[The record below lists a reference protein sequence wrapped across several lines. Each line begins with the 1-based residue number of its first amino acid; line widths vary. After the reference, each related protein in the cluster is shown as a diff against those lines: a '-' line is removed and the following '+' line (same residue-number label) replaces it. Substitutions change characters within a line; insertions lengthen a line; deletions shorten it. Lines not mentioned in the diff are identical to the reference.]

1 MKTTIQNLE
10 FPSEF
15 KKKVIPYRKIEESD
29 IEYLKELFRKKASA
43 FEIISFVNS
52 KTLELKISKE
62 TISKLE
68 VVRNQLIKQRKR

>member
-1 MKTTIQNLE
+1 M
-10 FPSEF
+10 PSEF
-15 KKKVIPYRKIEESD
+15 KKIVIPYRKIEESD